1 MEQVEYDTRINMNS
15 SVQIAVDILTALLT
29 GGFLLF
35 FIETMHIESDVKQR
49 FKAIMN
55 PFYHKLSKLTVF
67 VGYLRSAIR
76 FPDMERAKYLKDDM
90 EYIRK
95 AGDVP
100 SSSGRDIPYMK
111 SRDLEKLCDI
121 INDVWYNLDKS
132 SELRHS
138 ITIDSG
144 FMNIAKEALCEVY
157 PEYKDKEIDA
167 DVLQD
172 ATGDFYIRYWQPVE
186 HCTPNYEYWEKKAKL
201 SRILIFVALG
211 ITLLSLLV
219 TMAWA
224 DCICPVIPCSLAIVS
239 SLIFAACI
247 GMMAYLISLSNRLFR
262 AA

>member
-1 MEQVEYDTRINMNS
+1 MNS

-49 FKAIMN
+49 YKAIMN

-67 VGYLRSAIR
+67 VGYMRSAIR

-90 EYIRK
+90 EYIEK
-95 AGDVP
+95 AGIVP

-111 SRDLEKLCDI
+111 SKELEKLCEK

-132 SELRHS
+132 SELRHK
-138 ITIDSG
+138 ITIEGG

-157 PEYKDKEIDA
+157 PDYKDKEMDVN
-167 DVLQD
+167 VLQD
-172 ATGDFYIRYWQPVE
+172 ATGDFFVRFWQPVE
-186 HCTPNYEYWEKKAKL
+186 HCTPNFEYWENKTKL

-211 ITLLSLLV
+211 FSLLSLLV

-224 DCICPVIPCSLAIVS
+224 ECICPWIPCLLAVVS
-239 SLIFAACI
+239 SLIFAFCI
-247 GMMAYLISLSNRLFR
+247 GMMAYLISMSNRLFR